1 MAPGS
6 AETPTRTL
14 WMRAGRECMQA
25 GDWETAIR
33 AYGQG
38 LWEQPLLGMHYAANL
53 ERAQGRYRR
62 QRQEINAKGPASTTV
77 AVVGSQLGSNAA
89 GRAFT
94 LAQLYRH
101 LGHPVSQLGSHFP
114 DQGRELW
121 EPIRGEVRQQ
131 GVAVHSVV
139 VEEEPAFAGQ
149 AWQLVLQQPA
159 DLVHLSKPRLPAVV
173 FGLLFKR
180 LSHGLPEARELM
192 GLLWTRLAVDLAQ
205 RFDGTFGVTPL
216 AAARV

>member
-1 MAPGS
+1 MSPSSKDG
-6 AETPTRTL
+6 PTRTL
-14 WMRAGRECMQA
+14 WMRAGRQCMQA
-25 GDWETAIR
+25 GDWAGAVR

-38 LWEQPLLGMHYAANL
+38 LWEQPLLGMHYMANL
-53 ERAQGRYRR
+53 ERARGHYRR
-62 QRQEINAKGPASTTV
+62 QRQQINAAGPASTTV
-77 AVVGSQLGSNAA
+77 AVVG
-89 GRAFT
+89 
-94 LAQLYRH
+94 
-101 LGHPVSQLGSHFP
+101 SQLGSHFP

-121 EPIRGEVRQQ
+121 EPIRGAVRQQ